1 MSDTES
7 EHLVAEPER
16 PAGERPAVSVR
27 GLRKAFGA
35 KVAVQG
41 LDLDVPHGC
50 FFGLVGP
57 NGAGKTT
64 SLSMMTGLLR
74 PDAGSAWVKGVDVW
88 WDPVRAKASIGVLPE
103 DLRLFERLTGS
114 ELLTFSGLL
123 RGLPSDVVKER
134 VPELLDVLGL
144 TEAAK
149 VMVVDYSHGMRK
161 KIGLASALIHA
172 PTVLFL
178 DEPFEAVDPVSAR
191 SIRALLERHTD
202 GGGTVVFSSHV
213 MELVERLCDRVAV
226 MHQGRLVIEG
236 PTAAVRRG
244 KTLEEAFVELV
255 GERDASTKELRWL
268 GTSSG

>member
-178 DEPFEAVDPVSAR
+178 DEPFEAV
-191 SIRALLERHTD
+191 
-202 GGGTVVFSSHV
+202 
-213 MELVERLCDRVAV
+213 CDRVAV